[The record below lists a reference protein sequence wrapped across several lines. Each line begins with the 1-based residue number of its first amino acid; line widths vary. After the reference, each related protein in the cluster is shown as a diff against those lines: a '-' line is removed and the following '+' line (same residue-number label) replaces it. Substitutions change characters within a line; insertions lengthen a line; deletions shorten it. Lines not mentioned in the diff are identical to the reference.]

1 MQSKEVS
8 GVAGSPGEATYKA
21 KALTATSSGFHV
33 GFKEVFGKTQGNVKG
48 KEKKGRVR
56 VRVACPLNASPSSCS
71 LCLAATLL
79 NALLELLSYCTQY
92 QKHQNPPY
100 NHSLGQACRLPQ
112 PPIAVGHGGYS
123 RAITIHPDGVD
134 VGLLP
139 APAPQTGAVLSELHA
154 AAAEAAPFK
163 QLDAVVL
170 PVLGTT
176 GSSQ

>member
-1 MQSKEVS
+1 M
-8 GVAGSPGEATYKA
+8 
-21 KALTATSSGFHV
+21 

-56 VRVACPLNASPSSCS
+56 VACPLNASPSSCS
-71 LCLAATLL
+71 LCSAATLL
-79 NALLELLSYCTQY
+79 NAPLELLSYCTQY

-100 NHSLGQACRLPQ
+100 NHSLGRLVGSPSPQ
-112 PPIAVGHGGYS
+112 IAVGRGGYS